1 MLRLDP
7 RSNLTAAITAT
18 AALLLASAAARAA
31 DGTLRVGGS
40 TTLLFAVA
48 NGAANFMDRFKT
60 WQQADPS
67 LPDVQPVIY
76 VTGGGSG
83 FGIKAAANGTLDVG
97 MSSRDINDNE
107 KKMLGV
113 YRSDLVGKDAL
124 AFAVQV
130 NNPLAKVKRNLTSE
144 DVRKIFSGQY
154 RTYRDIDA
162 SLPAQEIV
170 LLVRDPGSGVAE
182 LLQQEVMGKLQVTPN
197 ALQMP
202 SQGALLKK
210 LESNPNAFSY
220 VSAGLAAELERLV
233 IFTFEGTEPSH
244 ANIVNGTYKLA
255 RPLQLIVKGE
265 TPSPFARR
273 FVDYMLNEGQ
283 AAVAAHGFV
292 PLRDVGTATK
302 P

>member
-1 MLRLDP
+1 
-7 RSNLTAAITAT
+7 
-18 AALLLASAAARAA
+18 
-31 DGTLRVGGS
+31 
-40 TTLLFAVA
+40 
-48 NGAANFMDRFKT
+48 
-60 WQQADPS
+60 
-67 LPDVQPVIY
+67 VQPVIY

-83 FGIKAAANGTLDVG
+83 FGIKAAANGTIDVG
-97 MSSRDINDNE
+97 MSSREINDKE
-107 KKMLGV
+107 KKALGA

-130 NNPLAKVKRNLTSE
+130 NNPLAKARRNLTSE
-144 DVRKIFSGQY
+144 DVRKIFSGEY

-182 LLQQEVMGKLQVTPN
+182 LLQQEVLGKMQVSPN

-220 VSAGLAAELERLV
+220 VSAGLAAELDRLV
-233 IFTFEGTEPSH
+233 IFTFEGVEPSH

-255 RPLQLIVKGE
+255 RPLQLIVTSE
-265 TPSPFARR
+265 TPSPYAKR
-273 FVDYMLNEGQ
+273 FVDYMLDDGQ
-283 AAVAAHGFV
+283 AVIASLGFV
-292 PLRDVGTATK
+292 PLRNITTAK

>member
-1 MLRLDP
+1 MLRLDL
-7 RSNLTAAITAT
+7 RLRLAAAITA
-18 AALLLASAAARAA
+18 AAGLLLVTTTAQAA

-48 NGAANFMDRFKT
+48 NGAATFMDRFKS
-60 WQQADPS
+60 WRDADPA

-97 MSSRDINDNE
+97 MSSREINDNE

-144 DVRKIFSGQY
+144 DVRRIFSGEY

-182 LLQQEVMGKLQVTPN
+182 LLQQEVMGKLQVSPN

-233 IFTFEGTEPSH
+233 IFTYEGTEPSH

-255 RPLQLIVKGE
+255 RPLQLIVKGY
-265 TPSPFARR
+265 TPSPLAKR
-273 FVDYMLNEGQ
+273 FVDYMLNDGQ

-292 PLRDVGTATK
+292 PLRDVGTAGK

>member
-1 MLRLDP
+1 MPRFHLRSRLAVVM
-7 RSNLTAAITAT
+7 TAA
-18 AALLLASAAARAA
+18 AALLFVATAARAA

-40 TTLLFAVA
+40 TTLVFAVA
-48 NGAANFMDRFKT
+48 NAAVTFMDRFKT
-60 WQQADPS
+60 WKQADPA

-107 KKMLGV
+107 KKALGA

-130 NNPLAKVKRNLTSE
+130 NNPLAKVRRNLTSE
-144 DVRKIFSGQY
+144 DVRRIFSGQY
-154 RTYRDIDA
+154 RTYRDIDT

-170 LLVRDPGSGVAE
+170 LLTRDPGSGVAE
-182 LLQQEVMGKLQVTPN
+182 LLQQEVLGKLQVSPN

-233 IFTFEGTEPSH
+233 IFTFEGIEPSH

-265 TPSPFARR
+265 TPSPYAKR
-273 FVDYMLNEGQ
+273 FVDYMLDEGQ
-283 AAVAAHGFV
+283 AAIAALGFV
-292 PLRDVGTATK
+292 PLRNITTAN

>member
-1 MLRLDP
+1 MPRYNLRS
-7 RSNLTAAITAT
+7 RFVVMMTAA
-18 AALLLASAAARAA
+18 AALLSFTTAARAA

-40 TTLLFAVA
+40 TTLVFAVA
-48 NGAANFMDRFKT
+48 NAAVTFMDRFKT
-60 WQQADPS
+60 WKQADPA

-83 FGIKAAANGTLDVG
+83 FGIKATANGTLDLG

-107 KKMLGV
+107 KKALGA
-113 YRSDLVGKDAL
+113 YRSELVGKDAL
-124 AFAVQV
+124 AFAVQA
-130 NNPLAKVKRNLTSE
+130 NNPLAKLRRNLTSE
-144 DVRKIFSGQY
+144 DVRRIFSGQY
-154 RTYRDIDA
+154 RTYRDIDT

-182 LLQQEVMGKLQVTPN
+182 LLQQEVLGKLQVSPN

-233 IFTFEGTEPSH
+233 IFTFEGIEPSH
-244 ANIVNGTYKLA
+244 ANIVNGTYRLA

-265 TPSPFARR
+265 APSPYAKR
-273 FVDYMLNEGQ
+273 FVDYMRDEGQ
-283 AAVAAHGFV
+283 AAIAAVGFV
-292 PLRDVGTATK
+292 PLRNITTDK

>member
-1 MLRLDP
+1 MPHHSLRSRL
-7 RSNLTAAITAT
+7 AVVIAT
-18 AALLLASAAARAA
+18 AAALLFVTPAARAA
-31 DGTLRVGGS
+31 DGTLRIGGS
-40 TTLLFAVA
+40 TTLVFAVA
-48 NGAANFMDRFKT
+48 NAAVTFMDRFKT
-60 WQQADPS
+60 WKQADPA

-83 FGIKAAANGTLDVG
+83 FGIKAAANGTIDVG
-97 MSSRDINDNE
+97 MSSREINDKE
-107 KKMLGV
+107 KKALGA

-130 NNPLAKVKRNLTSE
+130 NNPLAKARRNLTSE
-144 DVRKIFSGQY
+144 DVRKIFSGEY

-182 LLQQEVMGKLQVTPN
+182 LLQQEVLGKMQVSPN

-220 VSAGLAAELERLV
+220 VSAGLAAELDRLV
-233 IFTFEGTEPSH
+233 IFTFEGVEPSH

-255 RPLQLIVKGE
+255 RPLQLIVTSE
-265 TPSPFARR
+265 TPSPYAKR
-273 FVDYMLNEGQ
+273 FVDYMLDDGQ
-283 AAVAAHGFV
+283 AVIASLGFV
-292 PLRDVGTATK
+292 PLRNITTAK

>member
-1 MLRLDP
+1 MPRYNLRSRLGVVI
-7 RSNLTAAITAT
+7 TAA
-18 AALLLASAAARAA
+18 AALLFVMPAARAA

-40 TTLLFAVA
+40 TTLVFAVA
-48 NGAANFMDRFKT
+48 NAAVTFMDRFKT
-60 WQQADPS
+60 WKQADPA

-83 FGIKAAANGTLDVG
+83 FGIKAAADGTLDIG
-97 MSSRDINDNE
+97 MSSRNINDNE
-107 KKMLGV
+107 KKALGA

-130 NNPLAKVKRNLTSE
+130 NNPLAKVRRNLTSE
-144 DVRKIFSGQY
+144 DVRRIFSGQY
-154 RTYRDIDA
+154 RTYRDIDT

-182 LLQQEVMGKLQVTPN
+182 LLQQEVLGKLQVSPN

-220 VSAGLAAELERLV
+220 VSAGLAAELRLV
-233 IFTFEGTEPSH
+233 IFSFEGMEPSH

-265 TPSPFARR
+265 TPSPYAKR
-273 FVDYMLNEGQ
+273 FVDYMLDEGQ
-283 AAVAAHGFV
+283 AAIAALGFV
-292 PLRDVGTATK
+292 PLRNITTAK

>member
-1 MLRLDP
+1 MPHHNLRS
-7 RSNLTAAITAT
+7 RFTAVITTA
-18 AALLLASAAARAA
+18 AALLFVTAAAGA

-40 TTLLFAVA
+40 TTLVFAVT
-48 NGAANFMDRFKT
+48 NAAVTFMDRFKT
-60 WQQADPS
+60 WQQADPM
-67 LPDVQPVIY
+67 LPDVPPVIY

-83 FGIKAAANGTLDVG
+83 FGIKATSNGTLDVG
-97 MSSRDINDNE
+97 MSSRDINANE
-107 KKMLGV
+107 KKALGV

-124 AFAVQV
+124 AFAVHV
-130 NNPLAKVKRNLTSE
+130 NNPLAKARRNLTTE
-144 DVRKIFSGQY
+144 DIRKIFSGQY

-182 LLQQEVMGKLQVTPN
+182 LLQQEVLGKLQVSPN

-220 VSAGLAAELERLV
+220 VSAGLAAELERLA
-233 IFTFEGTEPSH
+233 IFTFEGVEPSH

-265 TPSPFARR
+265 TPSPYAKR
-273 FVDYMLNEGQ
+273 FVDYMLDEGQ
-283 AAVAAHGFV
+283 AAIAALGFV
-292 PLRDVGTATK
+292 PLRNITTTK

>member
-1 MLRLDP
+1 MPHPNLGSRL
-7 RSNLTAAITAT
+7 AVVITAT
-18 AALLLASAAARAA
+18 AAVLFVSPAARAA

-40 TTLLFAVA
+40 TTLVFAVT
-48 NGAANFMDRFKT
+48 NAAVTFMDRFKT
-60 WQQADPS
+60 WKQADPG

-83 FGIKAAANGTLDVG
+83 FGIKAAANGTIDVG

-107 KKMLGV
+107 KKALGA

-130 NNPLAKVKRNLTSE
+130 NNPLAKARRNLTSE
-144 DVRKIFSGQY
+144 DVRRIFSGQY

-162 SLPAQEIV
+162 SLPSQEIV
-170 LLVRDPGSGVAE
+170 LLTRDPGSGLAE
-182 LLQQEVMGKLQVTPN
+182 LLQQEVMGKLQVSPN

-210 LESNPNAFSY
+210 LESNPNAFTY
-220 VSAGLAAELERLV
+220 VSAGLAAELDRLV

-265 TPSPFARR
+265 TPSPYAKR
-273 FVDYMLNEGQ
+273 FVDYMLDEGQ
-283 AAVAAHGFV
+283 AAIAALGFV
-292 PLRDVGTATK
+292 PLRNITTAK